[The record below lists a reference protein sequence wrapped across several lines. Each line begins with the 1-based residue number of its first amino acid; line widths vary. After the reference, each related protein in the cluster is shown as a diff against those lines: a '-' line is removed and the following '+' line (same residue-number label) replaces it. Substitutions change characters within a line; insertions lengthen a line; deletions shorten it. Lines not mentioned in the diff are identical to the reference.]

1 MCVCVCM
8 CVFVRVCVCVCLCVL
23 GMVVVHCTVSGCK
36 VNDPVEV
43 VLDRVLENSSTRL
56 PKPAVEERE
65 RCVMPKKFP

>member
-1 MCVCVCM
+1 MGCIVLVIT
-8 CVFVRVCVCVCLCVL
+8 VSIKYAPLCVL

-56 PKPAVEERE
+56 PKPAV
-65 RCVMPKKFP
+65 